1 VTNKISL
8 PWHLNPRRSEEVL
21 DKIVGIFVESKPEI
35 QDKILNDEI
44 SFDDAKEQNALIQEV
59 TRKLGAAKARR
70 RLGEEE
76 KNLLSLRARNDA
88 TTSSLLLLL
97 LRMILKNND
106 LTYKSHN
113 QSS

>member
-1 VTNKISL
+1 LIALSSFTKPRFVEKIVTNKISL

-70 RLGEEE
+70 RLGERR
-76 KNLLSLRARNDA
+76 KICYRYVHVTMQLPAP
-88 TTSSLLLLL
+88 
-97 LRMILKNND
+97 
-106 LTYKSHN
+106 YYYY
-113 QSS
+113 